1 MLLADIGLVADAMTA
16 INVPPDLVEEIVQQL
31 QANSE
36 DLENQTVTRV
46 GQGWFGGST
55 NGHRIAVNTDMAHQA
70 VEEEM
75 QKLADALRQY
85 SEAITQWADEVRD
98 VDGSTNAEMTLRA
111 SAVANVNAVVDDA
124 RQETSTETIGDGSYD
139 ETEGGA

>member
-36 DLENQTVTRV
+36 DLESQTVTRV
-46 GQGWFGGST
+46 GPGWFGGST

-98 VDGSTNAEMTLRA
+98 VDGSTNAEMTMRA